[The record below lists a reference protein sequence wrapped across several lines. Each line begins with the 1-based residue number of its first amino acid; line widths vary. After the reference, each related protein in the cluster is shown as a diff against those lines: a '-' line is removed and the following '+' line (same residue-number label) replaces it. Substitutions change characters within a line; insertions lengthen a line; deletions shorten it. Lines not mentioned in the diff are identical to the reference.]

1 MKVKELM
8 KVVSSVCILTIEKDV
23 TKNKKVKVYDDKDSY
38 ILSEEFVT
46 ERDYIVANVS
56 SKGPFHL
63 NIHIY
68 NEEDPT

>member
-8 KVVSSVCILTIEKDV
+8 KVVSSVCCLTIEKDV
-23 TKNKKVKVYDDKDSY
+23 TKNKKAKFYNDKDSY
-38 ILSEEFVT
+38 ILSEEFIQ
-46 ERDYIVANVS
+46 ERNYEIGNVS

-68 NEEDPT
+68 NKEDPT

>member
-8 KVVSSVCILTIEKDV
+8 KVVSSICILTIEKDV

-38 ILSEEFVT
+38 ILSEEFVK
-46 ERDYIVANVS
+46 ERDYAVGIVS